1 MLRHLA
7 SPTRA
12 SLRVHMLTPISRLLL
27 DLKPRVIYP
36 AHGPPC
42 LDGVPLLA
50 MYIKHREQRES
61 AILASYQ
68 RGNKLPEEI
77 VLDVYADVPAAM
89 HVFAVRNVEL
99 HLRKLR

>member
-1 MLRHLA
+1 MIVA
-7 SPTRA
+7 APS
-12 SLRVHMLTPISRLLL
+12 TPANGSS
-27 DLKPRVIYP
+27 
-36 AHGPPC
+36 GPVAGWNGFGTSWVAG
-42 LDGVPLLA
+42 LIVPLLA

-99 HLRKLR
+99 HLRKLRQEARL